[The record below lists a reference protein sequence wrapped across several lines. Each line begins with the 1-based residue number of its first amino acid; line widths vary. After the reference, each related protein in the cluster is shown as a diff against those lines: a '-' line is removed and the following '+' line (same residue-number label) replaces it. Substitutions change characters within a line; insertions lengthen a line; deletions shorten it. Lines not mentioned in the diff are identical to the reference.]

1 MAKKG
6 GKRIFNK
13 EEIAE
18 DWCFDCKDGGELMI
32 CEYGKCLKAYHRVCV
47 EKDDSDLS
55 HLTSDGTWICGWH
68 RCLVC
73 HEKSDFRCY
82 CCKRASCSRCIGRID
97 FVHLKG
103 KYGFC
108 NNCLK
113 LALLVEEGRNVDSD
127 GENVDLRDRETY
139 EGLFR
144 EYYEIVM
151 EKEGFDKNRLLKR
164 LLAGKAQLDKEKLGL
179 ISSTSDKCSEEE
191 DEQLASDNGD
201 FSDGEPPKKR
211 FKKKRSTTKKTR
223 RGSSNKREFVG
234 WGSKPLIDFLQLIG
248 EDTRER
254 LSGHAVS
261 EKVTDYIKEHN
272 LIHPVKETE
281 ILCDLHLEALFGKKV
296 LKKQRI
302 LSLLKS
308 HFHKDEEQLQNDEL
322 HQDLEDDTDLL
333 VSSKTEEK
341 VERKKIS
348 SIWCSAAAQ
357 SQYAALIPENIK
369 LVYLKKSLVEEMI
382 KQPESIETKIVGSF
396 VRVQLHLGKRNS
408 DHQLVQI
415 TGIKLGSSDKYDS
428 ESLIQV
434 SNMARE
440 ICLTM
445 LSDDEFSKVECDDL
459 GEKVKAG
466 LLKKITIVELEQ
478 KAKILHEDITKHRI
492 TRELEL
498 LQKRIDR
505 ANEKG
510 WRHEL
515 FQHLERQKLLKQPSY
530 LSFVLQNIPGVI
542 PEEVE
547 LESLDRN
554 DNQMHQSAD
563 KTTPAKQNIPGVTPE
578 KVELEPLDKDEK
590 DGDQMHQFL
599 DETPPTKRITPGVI
613 PEVELEHLA
622 KDARD
627 GNKMHQCTDETAP
640 TGIVKCEPEDGA
652 PCSGS

>member
-47 EKDDSDLS
+47 EKDGSDLS
-55 HLTSDGTWICGWH
+55 HLMSDGTWICGWH

-103 KYGFC
+103 KHGFC

-164 LLAGKAQLDKEKLGL
+164 LHDGKAQLDKEKLGL
-179 ISSTSDKCSEEE
+179 ISSTSDKHSEEE
-191 DEQLASDNGD
+191 DEQLASDNGE

-223 RGSSNKREFVG
+223 RGNSNKREFVG
-234 WGSKPLIDFLQLIG
+234 WGSKPLIEFLQLIG
-248 EDTRER
+248 EDTTER
-254 LSGHAVS
+254 LSEYAVS

-272 LIHPVKETE
+272 LIHPVEETM
-281 ILCDLHLEALFGKKV
+281 ILCDVHLEALFGKKV
-296 LKKQRI
+296 VKKQRM

-322 HQDLEDDTDLL
+322 HQDLEDDTELL
-333 VSSKTEEK
+333 VSPKTEKK
-341 VERKKIS
+341 VERNKIS
-348 SIWCSAAAQ
+348 SFWSSIWYSAAAQ

-382 KQPESIETKIVGSF
+382 KQPESIKTKIVGSF
-396 VRVQLHLGKRNS
+396 VRVQLHPGKRNS

-415 TGIKLGSSDKYDS
+415 TAIEHGSSDKCSPDS
-428 ESLIQV
+428 FVQV
-434 SNMARE
+434 SDMARNV
-440 ICLTM
+440 CLTM
-445 LSDDEFSKVECDDL
+445 LSDGEIKKEECDEL
-459 GEKVKAG
+459 KEKVKAG
-466 LLKKITIVELEQ
+466 LVKKLTIVELEQ

-492 TRELEL
+492 AQELVL
-498 LQKRIDR
+498 LQKLINN

-510 WRHEL
+510 WRHKYPFSL
-515 FQHLERQKLLKQPSY
+515 SWVPKLIVFGRTLNQSQGWKVLHRFVNQYIWRSQILKTTAY
-530 LSFVLQNIPGVI
+530 LSSQLENIPQVI

-547 LESLDRN
+547 LESPDTN
-554 DNQMHQSAD
+554 DNQVQQCSD
-563 KTTPAKQNIPGVTPE
+563 ETTSIKQQDIPRVTPE
-578 KVELEPLDKDEK
+578 KVHLEPPAKDET
-590 DGDQMHQFL
+590 DG
-599 DETPPTKRITPGVI
+599 I
-613 PEVELEHLA
+613 
-622 KDARD
+622 
-627 GNKMHQCTDETAP
+627 KMHECGNEATPA
-640 TGIVKCEPEDGA
+640 EDGA

>member
-1 MAKKG
+1 M
-6 GKRIFNK
+6 
-13 EEIAE
+13 
-18 DWCFDCKDGGELMI
+18 MI
-32 CEYGKCLKAYHRVCV
+32 VA
-47 EKDDSDLS
+47 
-55 HLTSDGTWICGWH
+55 
-68 RCLVC
+68 
-73 HEKSDFRCY
+73 FQ
-82 CCKRASCSRCIGRID
+82 
-97 FVHLKG
+97 
-103 KYGFC
+103 
-108 NNCLK
+108 
-113 LALLVEEGRNVDSD
+113 
-127 GENVDLRDRETY
+127 ENVDLRDRETY

-211 FKKKRSTTKKTR
+211 FTKKRSTTKKQR

-254 LSGHAVS
+254 LSGHAVL

-281 ILCDLHLEALFGKKV
+281 ILCDVHLEALFGKKV

-322 HQDLEDDTDLL
+322 HLDLEDDTDLL

-369 LVYLKKSLVEEMI
+369 LVYLKRSLVEEMI

-396 VRVQLHLGKRNS
+396 VRVQLHPGKRNS

-428 ESLIQV
+428 KSLIQV

-445 LSDDEFSKVECDDL
+445 LSDDEFSKEECDEL
-459 GEKVKAG
+459 KEKVKAG
-466 LLKKITIVELEQ
+466 LVKKLTIVELEQ

-492 TRELEL
+492 AQELVL
-498 LQKRIDR
+498 LQKLINN

-510 WRHEL
+510 WRHKYPFSL
-515 FQHLERQKLLKQPSY
+515 SWVPKLIVFGRDLILKTTAY
-530 LSFVLQNIPGVI
+530 LSSQLENIPQVI

-547 LESLDRN
+547 LESPDTN
-554 DNQMHQSAD
+554 DNQVQQCSD
-563 KTTPAKQNIPGVTPE
+563 GTTSIKQQDIPRVTPE
-578 KVELEPLDKDEK
+578 KVHLEPPAKDET
-590 DGDQMHQFL
+590 DG
-599 DETPPTKRITPGVI
+599 I
-613 PEVELEHLA
+613 
-622 KDARD
+622 
-627 GNKMHQCTDETAP
+627 KMHECGNEATPA
-640 TGIVKCEPEDGA
+640 EDGA
-652 PCSGS
+652 PCSRS